1 MRYYYITFRS
11 VTYAQRG
18 ERTLQAA
25 KIRCTLQR
33 TPRWME
39 EQGCGYCLR
48 LWTKELAPAAELLA
62 REGVPFRKLYV
73 QTAQGRL
80 EEVTL

>member
-1 MRYYYITFRS
+1 MHYYYITFRS
-11 VTYAQRG
+11 VTFAQRG
-18 ERTLQAA
+18 ERVLQAGR
-25 KIRCTLQR
+25 IRCTLQR

-48 LWTKELAPAAELLA
+48 LWTKELTPAVELLV
-62 REGVPFRKLYV
+62 REGVLFRKLYV
-73 QTAQGRL
+73 QKAQGQL

>member
-1 MRYYYITFRS
+1 MNYYYITFRS
-11 VTYAQRG
+11 VTFAQRG
-18 ERTLQAA
+18 ERVLQSA

-48 LWTKELAPAAELLA
+48 LHTKELAAAAELLV
-62 REGVPFRKLYV
+62 REGIPFRKLYV
-73 QTAQGRL
+73 QNGQGL

>member
-48 LWTKELAPAAELLA
+48 LRTKELAPAAELLV
-62 REGVPFRKLYV
+62 REGVPYRKLYV

>member
-1 MRYYYITFRS
+1 MSYYYITFRS

-48 LWTKELAPAAELLA
+48 LRTKELPPAAELLVA
-62 REGVPFRKLYV
+62 EGVPYRKLYV
-73 QTAQGRL
+73 QTTQGRL

>member
-1 MRYYYITFRS
+1 MKLYYITFRS

-18 ERTLQAA
+18 EKALQQRG
-25 KIRCTLQR
+25 IRCALQR

-48 LWTKELAPAAELLA
+48 MMTGDIAPAVELLRTA
-62 REGVPFRKLYV
+62 KIPMRKVYV
-73 QTAQGRL
+73 QQEKGDL
-80 EEVTL
+80 EEVAL